1 MKRASVESLASSS
14 AASPPDDAETVEQ
27 LYYEQLKQSQARLTA
42 NIRNCAAALL
52 DDGDL
57 LLCKG
62 YEEEDGTYVRR
73 ARPGS
78 AR

>member
-52 DDGDL
+52 DGAEQGAGFEGQVSDAIEWL
-57 LLCKG
+57 ARV
-62 YEEEDGTYVRR
+62 VRE
-73 ARPGS
+73 
-78 AR
+78 